1 MSIEESKDKY
11 RVVKRELISEYQD
24 GYIGKKVYKVTLN
37 NGKTKKIEQIT
48 KGGRAGDAAIII
60 PITTD
65 NKFVIIVEPR
75 PNTEDGVCV
84 EFPAGMVD
92 PGETHEQAAARELLE
107 ETGYTAEK
115 LVELEWH
122 YQDQGCSKAVI
133 KTFVALNC
141 KKVSKQHLDEG
152 EKIEPFEM
160 EYETVKKLV
169 LTNQMRDANSKIAFM
184 TYHLKRDDLR
194 GKSK

>member
-11 RVVKRELISEYQD
+11 RVIKRELISEYQD

-122 YQDQGCSKAVI
+122 YQDQGCSSAIVKS
-133 KTFVALNC
+133 FVALNC
-141 KKVSKQHLDEG
+141 QKTSDQQLDDSEY
-152 EKIEPFEM
+152 IDTFE
-160 EYETVKKLV
+160 
-169 LTNQMRDANSKIAFM
+169 LTEQEVDDLADNNKMVDSGSRLAYY
-184 TYHLKRDDLR
+184 TYKLKRQKKTL
-194 GKSK
+194 